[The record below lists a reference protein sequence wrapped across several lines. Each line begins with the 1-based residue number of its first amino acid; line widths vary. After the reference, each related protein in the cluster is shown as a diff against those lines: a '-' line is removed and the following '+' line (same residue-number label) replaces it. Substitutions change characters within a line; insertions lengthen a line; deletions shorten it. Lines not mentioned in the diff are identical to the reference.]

1 MERSSQRLAASTK
14 DPKANMFRGIL
25 VFASSTFSIA
35 FLLNSG
41 TLRTRFPIL
50 LWCVAETQKGDIVIG
65 EGGSGGER
73 RVNVNEGEEGVNRG
87 SGRTSSPEQEI
98 ISENWKMQN

>member
-1 MERSSQRLAASTK
+1 M
-14 DPKANMFRGIL
+14 
-25 VFASSTFSIA
+25 A

-50 LWCVAETQKGDIVIG
+50 RWWVAETQNGDTAID
-65 EGGSGGER
+65 EGGSGGESSSWG
-73 RVNVNEGEEGVNRG
+73 NVEERGEGEKRG
-87 SGRTSSPEQEI
+87 SGRMSSPEQEI

>member
-1 MERSSQRLAASTK
+1 MA
-14 DPKANMFRGIL
+14 FR
-25 VFASSTFSIA
+25 
-35 FLLNSG
+35 LNSG

-50 LWCVAETQKGDIVIG
+50 LWCVAETQNGDTAIG

-73 RVNVNEGEEGVNRG
+73 RENVNEGEEGVNRG
-87 SGRTSSPEQEI
+87 SGRMSNPEQEI

>member
-1 MERSSQRLAASTK
+1 M
-14 DPKANMFRGIL
+14 
-25 VFASSTFSIA
+25 A

-50 LWCVAETQKGDIVIG
+50 LWCVAEMQNGDTVIG
-65 EGGSGGER
+65 EGGIGGER
-73 RVNVNEGEEGVNRG
+73 TVNINEGEEGVNRG
-87 SGRTSSPEQEI
+87 SGRKSSPEQEI

>member
-1 MERSSQRLAASTK
+1 M
-14 DPKANMFRGIL
+14 
-25 VFASSTFSIA
+25 A

-50 LWCVAETQKGDIVIG
+50 RWWVAETQNGDTAIEEGLIGGESSSWGNVEERG
-65 EGGSGGER
+65 EGEK
-73 RVNVNEGEEGVNRG
+73 RG
-87 SGRTSSPEQEI
+87 SGRKSSPEQEI